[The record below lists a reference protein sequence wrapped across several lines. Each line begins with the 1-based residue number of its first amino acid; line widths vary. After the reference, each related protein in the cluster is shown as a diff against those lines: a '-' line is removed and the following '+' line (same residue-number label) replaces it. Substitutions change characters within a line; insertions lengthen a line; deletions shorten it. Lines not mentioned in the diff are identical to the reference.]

1 MDEILMF
8 IGISKSKKEV
18 RLLDERLK
26 SKVFKYKNKKRV
38 RKKFKI
44 SYWQVMP
51 TWSIMNIVIR
61 VIPHTVSYGP
71 EGGEYKC
78 QR

>member
-26 SKVFKYKNKKRV
+26 SKVFKNKKDLED
-38 RKKFKI
+38 KLIKFVK
-44 SYWQVMP
+44 QDLDR
-51 TWSIMNIVIR
+51 NK
-61 VIPHTVSYGP
+61 
-71 EGGEYKC
+71 EELDNE
-78 QR
+78 

>member
-26 SKVFKYKNKKRV
+26 SKSV
-38 RKKFKI
+38 
-44 SYWQVMP
+44 
-51 TWSIMNIVIR
+51 
-61 VIPHTVSYGP
+61 
-71 EGGEYKC
+71 
-78 QR
+78 

>member
-26 SKVFKYKNKKRV
+26 SKVFKYKNKDLEDKLI
-38 RKKFKI
+38 KFVK
-44 SYWQVMP
+44 QDLDR
-51 TWSIMNIVIR
+51 NK
-61 VIPHTVSYGP
+61 
-71 EGGEYKC
+71 EELDNE
-78 QR
+78 

>member
-26 SKVFKYKNKKRV
+26 SKVFKYKIKK
-38 RKKFKI
+38 I
-44 SYWQVMP
+44 
-51 TWSIMNIVIR
+51 
-61 VIPHTVSYGP
+61 
-71 EGGEYKC
+71 
-78 QR
+78 